1 MNAFLN
7 ENFLLTN
14 PTAITLYEKYASKMP
29 IIDYHCHIP
38 AKDIAED
45 VVFHNIT
52 EIWLGGDHYKWR
64 LMRAAGIEEKY
75 ITGDASDY
83 DKFTSYVS
91 ALETAIG
98 NPLYHFSHL
107 ELKNYFD
114 YNGIIC
120 QDNADEIWEH
130 TNKVFAEKRISAR
143 SLMLSSNVKV
153 ICTTD
158 DPIDSLEYHKAI
170 ADDASFDIKVL
181 PSFRPDRAMLIRK
194 PDYADYIGQLAVVS
208 GIAINNTTSLKE
220 ALVSR
225 LDFFVTNGCRVTD
238 HGLDFVP
245 YNEKS
250 DADIEAIFAKAMKNE
265 TCSLDEESAFQTYI
279 MKFLF
284 AEYTKR
290 GLVVQLHYGCS
301 RNNNSAAFNKLGA
314 DTGFDCIGSQVPY
327 DQLIKFLDSANDN
340 NALPKTILYSLNP
353 NDNAIIDTIMACF
366 QDSSARCKLQHGSAW
381 WFNDHKPGIASHLE
395 TLAAGGLLSGFVGM
409 LTDSRSFVSYARHE
423 YFRRIL
429 CNYIGTL
436 VENGEY
442 PNDEKLLKK
451 IVDGICYDNAA
462 AYFQF

>member
-120 QDNADEIWEH
+120 QDNAVEIWEH

-143 SLMLSSNVKV
+143 SLMLMSNVKV

-158 DPIDSLEYHKAI
+158 DPVDSLEYHKAI

-194 PDYADYIGQLAVVS
+194 PDYASYIGQLATVS
-208 GIAINNTTSLKE
+208 GIAISNVASLKE

-225 LDFFVTNGCRVTD
+225 LDFFVSNGCRVTD

-245 YNEKS
+245 YKEKT
-250 DADIEAIFAKAMKNE
+250 DADIEAIFAKAMKSDI
-265 TCSLDEESAFQTYI
+265 CSLDEESAFQTYI

-290 GLVVQLHYGCS
+290 GLVAQLHYGCS

-381 WFNDHKPGIASHLE
+381 WFNDHYEGMRAQLKSLMALGCL
-395 TLAAGGLLSGFVGM
+395 GNFVGM
-409 LTDSRSFVSYARHE
+409 LTDSRSFLSYTRHE

-429 CNYIGTL
+429 CQKLGEE
-436 VENGEY
+436 VERGEI
-442 PNDEKLLKK
+442 PNDLKWLGQ
-451 IVDGICYDNAA
+451 IVEDISYNNAKR
-462 AYFQF
+462 YFGF

>member
-1 MNAFLN
+1 MKSFLDN
-7 ENFLLTN
+7 DFLLN
-14 PTAITLYEKYASKMP
+14 SSTAISLYKKYAKELP

-38 AKDIAED
+38 AKDIAENIR
-45 VVFHNIT
+45 FNNIT
-52 EIWLGGDHYKWR
+52 ELWLGGDHYKWR

-75 ITGDASDY
+75 ITGAASDY
-83 DKFTSYVS
+83 EKFVAYVT

-107 ELKNYFD
+107 ELKNYFG
-114 YNGIIC
+114 YNGIIRK
-120 QDNADEIWEH
+120 DSAEEIWEH
-130 TNKVFAEKRISAR
+130 TNKVFSEKNICAR
-143 SLMLSSNVKV
+143 SLMLMSNVKV
-153 ICTTD
+153 VCTTD
-158 DPIDSLEYHKAI
+158 DPIDSLEYHKQI
-170 ADDASFDIKVL
+170 ADDTSFDIKVL

-194 PDYADYIGQLAVVS
+194 PDYANYIGQLADISGVS
-208 GIAINNTTSLKE
+208 INNTASLKE

-245 YNEKS
+245 YNERP
-250 DADIEAIFAKAMKNE
+250 DADIEAIFTKAMNGE
-265 TCSLDEESAFQTYI
+265 LCSLDEESAFQTYI

-290 GLVVQLHYGCS
+290 GLVAQLHYGCS

-381 WFNDHKPGIASHLE
+381 WFNDHKPGIEAHLE
-395 TLAAGGLLSGFVGM
+395 TLAAGGLLSGFIGM

-436 VENGEY
+436 VEAGEY
-442 PNDEKLLKK
+442 PNDEKLLEK
-451 IVDGICYDNAA
+451 IINGICFANAA
-462 AYFQF
+462 EYFRF